1 MREREAEREREKR
14 SERERSGKRER
25 KKCEREAHTYFKRL
39 VEDRVQSLPL
49 HPSLSLGALAA
60 IGEEVGLDVGI
71 RESVAVGSCQISGPV
86 HVDVQLL

>member
-1 MREREAEREREKR
+1 M
-14 SERERSGKRER
+14 RERSGKRER
-25 KKCEREAHTYFKRL
+25 EKSERERSGKGEREKKCEREAHTYFKRL